1 MQSSSI
7 PDDIDEA
14 IASEK
19 ILSVLR
25 PLMSSFISLSQDM
38 NGSHVVRAA
47 LSALAGLPVISEKR
61 GKLAKHQH
69 SVPLSRPLA
78 SLLAENSFLIDK
90 NNSFPVPDIFHD
102 LLRSLV
108 ETDLL
113 GKRPDELQ
121 AMVVDPAG
129 AATMTLLLRILYS
142 RGVIEE
148 GPVLADRLV
157 RAILQW
163 SAEGEEG
170 PTVFYAMCGERSGS
184 FFLETV
190 MECAE
195 ISFIEDIYKRSI
207 KGSLHDYMDDG
218 AANFVIQS
226 ILRRLGASAT
236 TDDIKDAETML
247 GLIDSF
253 CEEFLTTKEA
263 FAALAGKRSGALL
276 ALVKAVESGACNL
289 AVRARALREEQGKKK
304 KASGFEKRHW
314 VFVLS
319 RFLLEYWGADVSS
332 WPDSESISLES
343 IEEFISEQSPDW
355 DSATTIGGLVEGL
368 NSLLSG
374 QAGGS
379 KVGAEEAS
387 AKVNVSGSNSK
398 DASHRETV
406 QLVTA
411 KLIGA
416 LFEFSHDEVKI
427 AKAMLFCAVAS
438 LKPDILYLVAT
449 SGPMSKY
456 GYFFTSIIF
465 YDLIQYCDNRAILDN
480 VFKPESR
487 DAVKEKT
494 FRSLEVQFHLHLHG
508 GLFYYVHLYDNFLII
523 ILSPLSPESWI

>member
-1 MQSSSI
+1 M
-7 PDDIDEA
+7 
-14 IASEK
+14 ASEK

-25 PLMSSFISLSQDM
+25 PLVSNFASLSQDM

-61 GKLAKHQH
+61 GKQAKHQH

-90 NNSFPVPDIFHD
+90 NNSFPVPDVFHD
-102 LLRSLV
+102 LFRSLI

-121 AMVVDPAG
+121 AIVVDPAG

-142 RGVIEE
+142 RGVIEG
-148 GPVLADRLV
+148 GPDLADRLV
-157 RAILQW
+157 RAVLQW
-163 SAEGEEG
+163 SAEGDEG

-207 KGSLHDYMDDG
+207 KGSLNDYMVDG

-226 ILRRLGASAT
+226 ILRRLGASAA
-236 TDDIKDAETML
+236 TDDIKNIEAML

-253 CEEFLTTKEA
+253 CEELLTTKDA
-263 FAALAGKRSGALL
+263 FATLAVKRSGALL
-276 ALVKAVESGACNL
+276 ALVKAVEAGACHL
-289 AVRARALREEQGKKK
+289 AARARALREDQGKKK
-304 KASGFEKRHW
+304 KASSFEKHHW

-332 WPDSESISLES
+332 WPDVESLSLES
-343 IEEFISEQSPDW
+343 IEEFISEQLSDW
-355 DSATTIGGLVEGL
+355 DSAATIGSLVEGL
-368 NSLLSG
+368 NSQLSG
-374 QAGGS
+374 QAGAN
-379 KVGAEEAS
+379 KAS
-387 AKVNVSGSNSK
+387 AEDAGGKVDGSK

-411 KLIGA
+411 RLIGD
-416 LFEFSHDEVKI
+416 LLEFSHDEVKI
-427 AKAMLFCAVAS
+427 AKSMLFCAVAS

-449 SGPMSKY
+449 SGPMSK
-456 GYFFTSIIF
+456 
-465 YDLIQYCDNRAILDN
+465 
-480 VFKPESR
+480 
-487 DAVKEKT
+487 
-494 FRSLEVQFHLHLHG
+494 
-508 GLFYYVHLYDNFLII
+508 
-523 ILSPLSPESWI
+523 